1 MIKMCK
7 KITHL
12 VHRYIWLPSL
22 HGPECETALLQLGLG
37 IVPFLIGDELIEPGE
52 EADLGEDLAV
62 LQVLVNIEGANER
75 LK

>member
-22 HGPECETALLQLGLG
+22 HGSECETALLQLGLG

-62 LQVLVNIEGANER
+62 LQVLVDIEGANES

>member
-1 MIKMCK
+1 M
-7 KITHL
+7 
-12 VHRYIWLPSL
+12 
-22 HGPECETALLQLGLG
+22 ELGLG

-62 LQVLVNIEGANER
+62 LQVLVDIEGANER